1 MTGNDLLLAIG
12 SASDENLLLTESI
25 PKKTE
30 KNRLWILTA
39 AAVAVL
45 VIGFSVFALLHFG
58 KGPNKGQY
66 AGLVPTGIPAEEA
79 TRTPDGKPTEM
90 PSEEPT
96 PDPYHGIPATFDPFP
111 PPPTEPPGPVPS
123 SDPPPVFTVSDY
135 MIYGTTA
142 NGDRYALESEEQLVD
157 EYIHGCRNSF
167 ALRNLFSMKG
177 GECYFVPAVLPG
189 DAVLLM
195 IIPYMSNMSFLYY
208 SESNPTERYVFEW
221 VDMND
226 PAAAEVYREW
236 LESNE
241 HFVRSDDLYIFDHVG
256 FCDPGYKDIYLIR
269 DGNVFNVAMPFDSTL
284 EEIRSFVDP
293 VKVMLPDPDPACVD
307 ELFFV
312 SMDEC
317 LNAIAANTSAESVLA
332 GLEGIYTLKNGEG
345 RISRISVKRDAVTV
359 HFSDEGGRALYY
371 LAMYRR
377 ADPDNDWL
385 LGTAQSDPLYSF
397 CCELKLNSS
406 EYIYLVYDT
415 ILHPNL
421 YWIENGRAF
430 RLYMYFGEEETDLSQ
445 ENVIE
450 FCKVILHPADN

>member
-1 MTGNDLLLAIG
+1 MTGKDLLKAIG
-12 SASDENLLLTESI
+12 SASDENLLLAESVP
-25 PKKTE
+25 PKNKT
-30 KNRLWILTA
+30 NRLWIIAAA
-39 AAVAVL
+39 AAVLVL
-45 VIGFSVFALLHFG
+45 CFGMMALNHFA
-58 KGPNKGQY
+58 KKPADDRY
-66 AGLVPTGIPAEEA
+66 AEA
-79 TRTPDGKPTEM
+79 AA
-90 PSEEPT
+90 T
-96 PDPYHGIPATFDPFP
+96 PDPNAEIGSEAPATQLP
-111 PPPTEPPGPVPS
+111 PSTSAVSEPTGQITAEPMKPPRTEPPGPVPS

-167 ALRNLFSMKG
+167 ALRNLFSMRG

-226 PAAAEVYREW
+226 PAAAEDYREW

-397 CCELKLNSS
+397 CCDIKLNSS